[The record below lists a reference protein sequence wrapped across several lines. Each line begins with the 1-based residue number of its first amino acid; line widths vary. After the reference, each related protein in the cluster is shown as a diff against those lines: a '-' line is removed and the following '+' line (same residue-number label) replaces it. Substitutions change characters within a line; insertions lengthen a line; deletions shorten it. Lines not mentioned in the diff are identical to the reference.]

1 MILILLFYLLGV
13 IISSIVAYKL
23 IVKDSDY
30 ITIIDI
36 ISFIIFSISSWTAI
50 IIYIIENYNEI
61 INYKIPIKRKS
72 KNNL

>member
-1 MILILLFYLLGV
+1 MSLILLFYLLGV
-13 IISSIVAYKL
+13 IISSIIAYKL
-23 IVKDSDY
+23 IVKGSDY

-36 ISFIIFSISSWTAI
+36 ISFIIFSISSWIAI

-72 KNNL
+72 KDNL

>member
-1 MILILLFYLLGV
+1 MSLILLFYLLGV
-13 IISSIVAYKL
+13 IISSIIAYKL
-23 IVKDSDY
+23 IVKGSDY
-30 ITIIDI
+30 ITIIGI
-36 ISFIIFSISSWTAI
+36 ISFIIFSISSWIAI

>member
-1 MILILLFYLLGV
+1 MSLILLFYLLGV
-13 IISSIVAYKL
+13 IISSIIAYKL
-23 IVKDSDY
+23 IVKGSDY
-30 ITIIDI
+30 ITIIGI

>member
-1 MILILLFYLLGV
+1 MSLILLFYLLGA
-13 IISSIVAYKL
+13 IISSIIAYKL
-23 IVKDSDY
+23 IVKGSDY
-30 ITIIDI
+30 ITIIGI
-36 ISFIIFSISSWTAI
+36 ISFIIFSISSWIAI

>member
-13 IISSIVAYKL
+13 IISSIIAYKL
-23 IVKDSDY
+23 IVKGSDY
-30 ITIIDI
+30 TTIIDI

-61 INYKIPIKRKS
+61 INYKIPIKHKS

>member
-1 MILILLFYLLGV
+1 MSLILLFYLLGV
-13 IISSIVAYKL
+13 IISSIIAYKL

-36 ISFIIFSISSWTAI
+36 ISFIIFSISSWIAI

>member
-1 MILILLFYLLGV
+1 MSLILLFYLLGV
-13 IISSIVAYKL
+13 IISSIIAYKL

>member
-1 MILILLFYLLGV
+1 MSLILLFYLLGV
-13 IISSIVAYKL
+13 IISSIIAYKL
-23 IVKDSDY
+23 IVKGSDY

-36 ISFIIFSISSWTAI
+36 ISFIIFSISSWIAI

-61 INYKIPIKRKS
+61 INYKTPIKRKS

>member
-1 MILILLFYLLGV
+1 MSLILLFYLLGV
-13 IISSIVAYKL
+13 IISSIIAYKL
-23 IVKDSDY
+23 IVKGSDY

>member
-1 MILILLFYLLGV
+1 MSLILLFYLLGV
-13 IISSIVAYKL
+13 IISSIIAYKL
-23 IVKDSDY
+23 IVKGSDY

-36 ISFIIFSISSWTAI
+36 ISFIIFSISSWIAI
-50 IIYIIENYNEI
+50 IIYIIESYNEI

>member
-1 MILILLFYLLGV
+1 MSLILLFYLLGV
-13 IISSIVAYKL
+13 IISSIIAYKL
-23 IVKDSDY
+23 IVKGSDY

-36 ISFIIFSISSWTAI
+36 ISFIIFSISSWIAI

>member
-1 MILILLFYLLGV
+1 MSLILLFYLLGV
-13 IISSIVAYKL
+13 IISSIIAYKL
-23 IVKDSDY
+23 IVKGSDY

-50 IIYIIENYNEI
+50 IISIIENYNEI

>member
-1 MILILLFYLLGV
+1 MNTILLIYLIGV
-13 IISSIVAYKL
+13 IIASIIAYKL
-23 IVKDSDY
+23 IVKGSDY

-61 INYKIPIKRKS
+61 INYKLPIKRKS

>member
-13 IISSIVAYKL
+13 IISSIIAYKL
-23 IVKDSDY
+23 IVKGSDY

>member
-1 MILILLFYLLGV
+1 MSLILLFYLLGV
-13 IISSIVAYKL
+13 IISSIIAYKL
-23 IVKDSDY
+23 IVKGSDY

-61 INYKIPIKRKS
+61 INYKIPIKRK
-72 KNNL
+72 NNK

>member
-1 MILILLFYLLGV
+1 MSLILLFYLLGV
-13 IISSIVAYKL
+13 IISSIIAYKL
-23 IVKDSDY
+23 IVKGSDY

-36 ISFIIFSISSWTAI
+36 ILFIIFSISSWIAI

>member
-1 MILILLFYLLGV
+1 MSLILLFYLLGA
-13 IISSIVAYKL
+13 IISSIIAYKL
-23 IVKDSDY
+23 IVKGSDY

>member
-1 MILILLFYLLGV
+1 MSLILLFYLLGV
-13 IISSIVAYKL
+13 IISSIIAYKL

-30 ITIIDI
+30 ITIIGI

-61 INYKIPIKRKS
+61 INYKIPIKRK
-72 KNNL
+72 NNK

>member
-1 MILILLFYLLGV
+1 MSLILLFYLLGV
-13 IISSIVAYKL
+13 IISSIIAYKL

-30 ITIIDI
+30 ITIIGV
-36 ISFIIFSISSWTAI
+36 ISFIIFSISSWIAI

>member
-1 MILILLFYLLGV
+1 MSLILLFYLLGV
-13 IISSIVAYKL
+13 IISSIIAYKL
-23 IVKDSDY
+23 IVKGSDY

-61 INYKIPIKRKS
+61 INYKIPNCIY
-72 KNNL
+72 

>member
-1 MILILLFYLLGV
+1 MSLILLFYLLGV
-13 IISSIVAYKL
+13 IISSIIAYKL
-23 IVKDSDY
+23 IVKGRDY

-36 ISFIIFSISSWTAI
+36 IPFIIFSISSWIAI